1 MSLLSASSRRP
12 WAKLGM
18 GLLARRIPRAFMTT
32 TPKTIAAFLEWK
44 PTDAV
49 TEVQVNGYVRSVR
62 AQKKTHFVS
71 LGDGSSLDLLQAVV
85 PADKAEGLT
94 IGAAVRLH
102 GSWTPSRGRGQSH
115 ELQVQHADVLGP
127 SDAKTFPLQ
136 KKYQTPEYLRTMPH
150 IRPRIPFNSA
160 LLRFRSEIITS
171 LTQFFNSRQF
181 IQTHTPILTSADCEG
196 GGEVFDISA
205 GNQSSS
211 SDANE
216 NTHFFRRP
224 VYTTVS
230 AQLHLEALAQ
240 AVGNVWTLS
249 PTFRAEQSDTPR
261 HLSEFYMLEAE
272 MSFTDHLESVMDLVE
287 DMLRHVGTA
296 LADSK
301 VVKELS
307 TRTAE
312 GASDLA
318 PAEEVAARWRGLQ
331 SKSWPRITYTEAI
344 EILQNSNESFSQ
356 KPQWGQDLQ
365 TEHEKFLAAHVGK
378 GEAPVFITNY
388 PRSIKAFYMKSNG
401 DSTENSTLGETVEC
415 FDLLV
420 PEFCEIA
427 GGSMREHRLQNLL
440 DSMKQHGMRTSY
452 DDADPNEATADTSG
466 GNLDWYLDLRQWGCP
481 PHGGFGIG
489 FDRLVCYLSGV
500 QTIRDTAAFPR
511 WHGRCDC

>member
-1 MSLLSASSRRP
+1 
-12 WAKLGM
+12 
-18 GLLARRIPRAFMTT
+18 
-32 TPKTIAAFLEWK
+32 
-44 PTDAV
+44 
-49 TEVQVNGYVRSVR
+49 
-62 AQKKTHFVS
+62 
-71 LGDGSSLDLLQAVV
+71 
-85 PADKAEGLT
+85 
-94 IGAAVRLH
+94 
-102 GSWTPSRGRGQSH
+102 
-115 ELQVQHADVLGP
+115 
-127 SDAKTFPLQ
+127 
-136 KKYQTPEYLRTMPH
+136 MPH

-181 IQTHTPILTSADCEG
+181 VQTHTPILTSADCEG
-196 GGEVFDISA
+196 GGEVFDISVD
-205 GNQSSS
+205 NQSLP
-211 SDANE
+211 SDTNSNA
-216 NTHFFRRP
+216 HFFRRP

-287 DMLRHVGTA
+287 DMLRHVGNS

-301 VVKELS
+301 VVQELS
-307 TRTAE
+307 TRTTE
-312 GASDLA
+312 GSSDLTS
-318 PAEEVAARWRGLQ
+318 AEEVATRWRGLR
-331 SKSWPRITYTEAI
+331 SKSWPRITYTEAM
-344 EILQNSNESFSQ
+344 EILKNSNEPFSQ

-378 GEAPVFITNY
+378 GEAPVFVMNY

-401 DSTENSTLGETVEC
+401 NGDDGSTLGETVEC

-440 DSMKQHGMRTSY
+440 GSMRQLGMRTSH
-452 DDADPNEATADTSG
+452 DDVDPDVANAVASG